1 MANLCLP
8 FWALECNT
16 QWWPVRKPDTNPMR
30 SYFMHSL
37 MIGDKPTRQTTQM
50 DHGSWN
56 WRQIACKWVTSQRL
70 NYKLDH
76 SDAVTSARHQGERD
90 REREIIII
98 REDKNIRACA
108 AHFRFSPASDPALW
122 SHTQTV
128 GHPAVLG
135 IATSSSR
142 SWNWGRSVTRWVA
155 AWPDRSFAHYTCHTA
170 WPNCDADT
178 RPPVYSIPRRHFDH
192 KLRSQLSWH
201 VVPHWRVADIVHQQ
215 LHFQRWYRPSAGYW
229 VIVVL

>member
-1 MANLCLP
+1 
-8 FWALECNT
+8 
-16 QWWPVRKPDTNPMR
+16 
-30 SYFMHSL
+30 
-37 MIGDKPTRQTTQM
+37 M
-50 DHGSWN
+50 DHGTGVKSLVNEWQVSGLITN
-56 WRQIACKWVTSQRL
+56 WITAMLSPQ
-70 NYKLDH
+70 LDIRGRE
-76 SDAVTSARHQGERD
+76 T
-90 REREIIII
+90 EREIIII

-128 GHPAVLG
+128 GHLAVLG

-201 VVPHWRVADIVHQQ
+201 AVPHWRVADIVHQQ
-215 LHFQRWYRPSAGYW
+215 LHFRRWYRPPAGYW
-229 VIVVL
+229 VIAMLKEEIEGF